1 MDGVPHQNESSC
13 IVDNHDSAW
22 KTAAELLDGSRERLA
37 NLVDA
42 KPLTPRH
49 AFTPVSDK
57 RPESNHIGRF
67 PQFNT
72 YVKSIFKFSTSARA
86 KSTTSGAIRHKIK
99 PQRASR
105 QHTFIKVKTGLLGSI
120 PRQGR
125 ALDGAQT
132 KNPSNIAVARVF
144 EWWPGAD
151 SIHRH
156 ADFQSAALPTELPG
170 HKNKIIAA

>member
-144 EWWPGAD
+144 EWWWTIAD
-151 SIHRH
+151 WQTLIP
-156 ADFQSAALPTELPG
+156 QE
-170 HKNKIIAA
+170 